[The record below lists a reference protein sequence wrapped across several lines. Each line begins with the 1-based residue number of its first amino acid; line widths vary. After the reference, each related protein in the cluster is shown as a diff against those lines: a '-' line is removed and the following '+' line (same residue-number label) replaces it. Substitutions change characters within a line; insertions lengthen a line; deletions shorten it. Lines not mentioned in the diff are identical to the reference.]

1 MSLTFR
7 YPDPLLRQATVCGC
21 LIAAALVIVAVGRH
35 APPDAR
41 IDPAAVVKSVALTFQ
56 DLPDGSIIARD
67 AATGTEL
74 EKVAPGVGGFIR
86 VTMRSFA
93 IERLNKGLTDAE
105 PFLLARM
112 TDGDL
117 RLEDPLTG
125 RTMLLDAFGPSNEA
139 VFAELLDKRS
149 VP

>member
-7 YPDPLLRQATVCGC
+7 HPDPLRRQATVCGC
-21 LIAAALVIVAVGRH
+21 LIGTALVIVALGRH

-41 IDPAAVVKSVALTFQ
+41 IDRAAVVQSVALKFQ
-56 DLPDGSIIARD
+56 DLPDGSIVALN
-67 AATGTEL
+67 AADGAEIERVL
-74 EKVAPGVGGFIR
+74 PGVGGFIR

-93 IERLNKGLTDAE
+93 AERLRKGLSDAE

-112 TDGDL
+112 NDGDL

-125 RTMLLDAFGPSNEA
+125 RTMLLNAFGPSNEA
-139 VFAELLDKRS
+139 VFAELLDRRR